1 MNEGINS
8 NIPKPNEP
16 PVENKQNN
24 DVPQEETFSF
34 PSPEEMGD
42 LLKEADKMATEALVT
57 EEEIGKR
64 VNEREKQV
72 EQLRYLRAFEE
83 YLKWLGQLSPMENLN
98 PGDYGA
104 LAEEKIID
112 RDSKDPLQ
120 KRILENM
127 DTVLYR
133 FQSIKSLS
141 PDEAQ
146 TLAKLFTIREKFRE
160 EIKRRILEEQNRI
173 STRRGEIIER
183 TLAVYKRRT
192 EETEAT
198 IREIEANP
206 RVLGYIE
213 AREAEKR
220 TAAAKVLK
228 EGRLKL
234 LQAKFIPD
242 LKSVR
247 SRQNRAF
254 KKIKEVIDDQD
265 IETKLK
271 SALGEQGK
279 TPGIFEEIR
288 KKLAEAY
295 RDKKIK
301 ENEVAPWM
309 MMGVHYG
316 QTLSFLQDKKKPE
329 REALDAGVKEEDE
342 SMKKLLEEWGRA
354 ITGQQILRQLLGNGE
369 EYMFAKKKSGEKKK
383 DGSAAGAEKAPG
395 RAPDSEKKGK
405 VTEEIKS
412 LIEKGGF
419 EVNVPVV
426 EREGKKKTTRM
437 MPGVVLIKMTTSKRG
452 SEQLE
457 VVGTAGA
464 ATEAL
469 KTNKIS
475 VPNMSQFPEWLR
487 KSAGAR
493 ALLAEYLA
501 NQAKRG

>member
-206 RVLGYIE
+206 RVL
-213 AREAEKR
+213 
-220 TAAAKVLK
+220 
-228 EGRLKL
+228 
-234 LQAKFIPD
+234 
-242 LKSVR
+242 
-247 SRQNRAF
+247 
-254 KKIKEVIDDQD
+254 
-265 IETKLK
+265 
-271 SALGEQGK
+271 
-279 TPGIFEEIR
+279 
-288 KKLAEAY
+288 
-295 RDKKIK
+295 
-301 ENEVAPWM
+301 
-309 MMGVHYG
+309 
-316 QTLSFLQDKKKPE
+316 
-329 REALDAGVKEEDE
+329 
-342 SMKKLLEEWGRA
+342 
-354 ITGQQILRQLLGNGE
+354 
-369 EYMFAKKKSGEKKK
+369 
-383 DGSAAGAEKAPG
+383 
-395 RAPDSEKKGK
+395 
-405 VTEEIKS
+405 
-412 LIEKGGF
+412 
-419 EVNVPVV
+419 
-426 EREGKKKTTRM
+426 
-437 MPGVVLIKMTTSKRG
+437 
-452 SEQLE
+452 
-457 VVGTAGA
+457 
-464 ATEAL
+464 
-469 KTNKIS
+469 
-475 VPNMSQFPEWLR
+475 
-487 KSAGAR
+487 
-493 ALLAEYLA
+493 
-501 NQAKRG
+501 

>member
-1 MNEGINS
+1 MNERINS

-192 EETEAT
+192 RERRVNKKASGGVGVGDYRPADSPPVTRQRRRIHVCQEK
-198 IREIEANP
+198 IR
-206 RVLGYIE
+206 R
-213 AREAEKR
+213 K
-220 TAAAKVLK
+220 K
-228 EGRLKL
+228 ERRLCCR
-234 LQAKFIPD
+234 
-242 LKSVR
+242 SGESSGTR
-247 SRQNRAF
+247 SRF
-254 KKIKEVIDDQD
+254 
-265 IETKLK
+265 
-271 SALGEQGK
+271 
-279 TPGIFEEIR
+279 
-288 KKLAEAY
+288 
-295 RDKKIK
+295 
-301 ENEVAPWM
+301 
-309 MMGVHYG
+309 
-316 QTLSFLQDKKKPE
+316 
-329 REALDAGVKEEDE
+329 
-342 SMKKLLEEWGRA
+342 
-354 ITGQQILRQLLGNGE
+354 
-369 EYMFAKKKSGEKKK
+369 
-383 DGSAAGAEKAPG
+383 
-395 RAPDSEKKGK
+395 
-405 VTEEIKS
+405 
-412 LIEKGGF
+412 
-419 EVNVPVV
+419 
-426 EREGKKKTTRM
+426 GKK
-437 MPGVVLIKMTTSKRG
+437 
-452 SEQLE
+452 
-457 VVGTAGA
+457 
-464 ATEAL
+464 
-469 KTNKIS
+469 
-475 VPNMSQFPEWLR
+475 R
-487 KSAGAR
+487 KSDGGDKEPDR
-493 ALLAEYLA
+493 
-501 NQAKRG
+501 KRRF